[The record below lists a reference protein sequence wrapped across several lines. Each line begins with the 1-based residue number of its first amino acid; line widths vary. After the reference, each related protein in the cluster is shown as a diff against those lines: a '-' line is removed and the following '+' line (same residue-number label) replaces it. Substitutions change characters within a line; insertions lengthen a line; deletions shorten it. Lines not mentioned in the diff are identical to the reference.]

1 MKRIALLAGVLPAV
15 LLVLALRVLF
25 GGTTA
30 YENVIFAELYVWLVG
45 IVLAIWLFLRVP
57 VAWLL
62 GAGFAGA
69 VVAHV
74 LFARGESV
82 YCNADLRNHTR
93 GFPLPPDVFHC
104 RQVPI
109 ELAGYFVAWGIG
121 SAVVLSRR
129 RAIRG

>member
-1 MKRIALLAGVLPAV
+1 VKRIGLLVGVIPVV

-25 GGTTA
+25 GGTTR
-30 YENVIFAELYVWLVG
+30 YEHVIFAELYLWTVG
-45 IVLAIWLFLRVP
+45 IVLAIWLFLRLP
-57 VAWLL
+57 VGWLL

-69 VVAHV
+69 IVAHV
-74 LFARGESV
+74 VFARGESV
-82 YCNADLRNHTR
+82 YCNADFQNHAR

-109 ELAGYFVAWGIG
+109 ELAGYFLAWGIG